1 MRDSNKTL
9 AFDEFEL
16 DFGLGELR
24 RGGKLIEIQPTPM
37 RLLLYLA
44 EHRDRIVSRQELL
57 DAVWPGVVVGDQALT
72 TALAEARHAVGDDG
86 VAQRAIR
93 THNRRGYRFVVGSPE
108 REPRSAEASG
118 GADRPRFA
126 RSKGLAA
133 FATVSLVLAGALA
146 WWERGAAMRAQVAVA
161 RLPHSLV
168 VLPFQNLASAPELE
182 PFAAALSAQ
191 IADALQPPVHLI
203 SASAAA
209 THVLQGTL
217 QEERARLRVT
227 VQLRSARS
235 GLVLWSATYDQP
247 RASLLAAQEGI
258 AARVGDEVPMH
269 LPWERSDDR
278 AQAALVELIA
288 RARGQIWSGDDEGA
302 LAILTGVIAREPEQ
316 ATAHQLLAFAWVNL
330 MNHGKRPASEAVP
343 KIQRHAEQ
351 ARRIAPGSVA
361 AHASAA
367 LAALAKYQW
376 QAAERDARAACE
388 LDSSPVVFGCLA
400 LYTVLLSLGRAEEAE
415 EIARGQIDFFPYLGY
430 AHYSLGKALLVQ
442 GRYRDAERA
451 FARAAE
457 LEPEGGM
464 TGAHD
469 SSGSLAALARL
480 LDGQPWDIEAV
491 AQRTR
496 DEVAAREVREIFAAD
511 GERGVLRWLAKHGD
525 KPDDMPA
532 SRRIGAAI
540 FYALAGDH
548 DDALAALESWPAMTD
563 NAQYLWLP
571 TFDGLRETARFRA
584 ILEKMRL
591 TAYSTKVPS
600 GPGS

>member
-1 MRDSNKTL
+1 MGDPNKIL

-16 DFGLGELR
+16 DFGRGELR
-24 RGGKLIEIQPTPM
+24 RGGTPIEIQPTPL

-44 EHRDRIVSRQELL
+44 EHRDRVVSRQELL
-57 DAVWPGVVVGDQALT
+57 DAVWPGVVVGDHALT
-72 TALAEARHAVGDDG
+72 TALKEARHAVGDDG
-86 VAQRAIR
+86 LAQRAIR
-93 THNRRGYRFVVGSPE
+93 TRNRRGYRFVAGSPE
-108 REPRSAEASG
+108 REPPPLEPRG
-118 GADRPRFA
+118 RADRPRVA
-126 RSKGLAA
+126 RAQGLAA
-133 FATVSLVLAGALA
+133 LATVSLALVGAFA
-146 WWERGAAMRAQVAVA
+146 WWARGAATHAPTAVV
-161 RLPHSLV
+161 RPPHSLEV
-168 VLPFQNLASAPELE
+168 QPFRNLSPEPALE

-191 IADALQPPVHLI
+191 IADALQPPAHLI
-203 SASAAA
+203 SGSAAA

-227 VQLRSARS
+227 VQLRSVRS

-247 RASLLAAQEGI
+247 RASLLAAQETI

-269 LPWERSDDR
+269 LPWEQSDDG
-278 AQAALVELIA
+278 AQAALSEVIA

-302 LAILTGVIAREPEQ
+302 LASLMGVIVRDPEQ

-330 MNHGKRPASEAVP
+330 MNHGKRPAAEAIS

-361 AHASAA
+361 AHGSAA
-367 LAALAKYQW
+367 LAALATYEW
-376 QAAERDARAACE
+376 QAAEREARAACE
-388 LDSSPVVFGCLA
+388 LDSSPVAFGCLA

-442 GRYRDAERA
+442 RRYRDAERA
-451 FARAAE
+451 LMRAAE

-464 TGAHD
+464 TGAYD

-491 AQRTR
+491 AQRLR
-496 DEVAAREVREIFAAD
+496 DEVAAKEVRAIFAAD

-525 KPDDMPA
+525 KPDDAPA

-540 FYALAGDH
+540 CYAIAGDH

-571 TFDGLRETARFRA
+571 TFDGLRETTRFRA

-591 TAYSTKVPS
+591 TADSSKVVS

>member
-1 MRDSNKTL
+1 
-9 AFDEFEL
+9 
-16 DFGLGELR
+16 
-24 RGGKLIEIQPTPM
+24 
-37 RLLLYLA
+37 
-44 EHRDRIVSRQELL
+44 
-57 DAVWPGVVVGDQALT
+57 
-72 TALAEARHAVGDDG
+72 
-86 VAQRAIR
+86 
-93 THNRRGYRFVVGSPE
+93 
-108 REPRSAEASG
+108 
-118 GADRPRFA
+118 
-126 RSKGLAA
+126 
-133 FATVSLVLAGALA
+133 
-146 WWERGAAMRAQVAVA
+146 
-161 RLPHSLV
+161 
-168 VLPFQNLASAPELE
+168 
-182 PFAAALSAQ
+182 
-191 IADALQPPVHLI
+191 VHLI